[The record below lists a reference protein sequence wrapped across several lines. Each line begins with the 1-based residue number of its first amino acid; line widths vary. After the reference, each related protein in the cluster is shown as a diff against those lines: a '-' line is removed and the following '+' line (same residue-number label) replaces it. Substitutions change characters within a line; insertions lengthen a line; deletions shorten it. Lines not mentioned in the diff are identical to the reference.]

1 MTSTD
6 IYAKLQ
12 PIIKNYLP
20 EDVSENEITL
30 ESDLS
35 QELNISSAYFI
46 DIILDIEDAFEIQF
60 ENDEI
65 ESFQTVKEVIEA
77 IQKKM

>member
-77 IQKKM
+77 IQKKI